1 MCIMFTFLPIA
12 LPCFFALYL
21 FETVLGIEGK
31 KNERTC
37 VITCVNKLL
46 VQALES
52 CPFSE
57 VTPCT
62 CCSANLSTFYRENS
76 KSAGLVNAYMDS

>member
-1 MCIMFTFLPIA
+1 M
-12 LPCFFALYL
+12 
-21 FETVLGIEGK
+21 GDQRGK
-31 KNERTC
+31 CVSCLCHCNEKTR
-37 VITCVNKLL
+37 INKLL

-57 VTPCT
+57 VTSFT
-62 CCSANLSTFYRENS
+62 CYSVNLSTFYRENL